1 VRTLAFHLLTHG
13 RQMLLTPARASSPRQ
28 QIILTRSVPGQAI
41 IAQLVDPGDAEPPEI
56 DTPVRLATDLN
67 GRLWTFTSTVR
78 RCLAEHDQVH
88 LALDWPRA
96 VEEYPGRRSPRVPVL
111 LPLFVL
117 PREGEED
124 GREIATYALDLS
136 VDGARFA
143 YPLEPEPESTLQLR
157 LGPADRSIDL
167 VAQPMW
173 HYPLHD
179 CEGDP
184 LWMMGVRFLD
194 LSSQARASLSTLVR
208 AQPARLGSGL

>member
-1 VRTLAFHLLTHG
+1 
-13 RQMLLTPARASSPRQ
+13 MLLTPARASSPRQ
-28 QIILTRSVPGQAI
+28 QIILTRSVPGQTI
-41 IAQLVDPGDAEPPEI
+41 IAQLVDPGDTEPPEI
-56 DTPVRLATDLN
+56 DTPVRLAADLN

-78 RCLAEHDQVH
+78 RCVAEHDQVH

-96 VEEYPGRRSPRVPVL
+96 VEEHPGRRSPRVPVL

-117 PREGEED
+117 PREGTED
-124 GREIATYALDLS
+124 GQEIATYALDLS

-143 YPLEPEPESTLQLR
+143 YPLEPTPECNLQLR
-157 LGPADRSIDL
+157 LGPSGRSIEL

-173 HYPLHD
+173 HYLLHD
-179 CEGDP
+179 CPGDR

-208 AQPARLGSGL
+208 AQPARLRSEF